1 MTNCG
6 SNPGPFAD
14 RANILP
20 LSYWATWSYHQQFST
35 WNLPRLH
42 MCFTIMNS
50 WFSFA
55 LMHDLLFT
63 VVLEAQIKKYKEVFV
78 EACRQVRIVLLCF
91 FTANCHFVF
100 YCQMSLCFFTAKC
113 HFVFY
118 CQMSLCFL
126 LPNVTLFF
134 YCQMSLC
141 FYCQMSL
148 CFFTVECHLY
158 MDILNSV
165 NKTTFRTRSKK
176 WFSEIQTQF
185 ELNLMYGTSHWWS

>member
-1 MTNCG
+1 MKNCG
-6 SNPGPFAD
+6 SNPGLFAD
-14 RANILP
+14 RANTLP
-20 LSYWATWSYHQQFST
+20 LSYWATRSYHQQFST

-55 LMHDLLFT
+55 LMYDLLFT

-118 CQMSLCFL
+118 CQMSLCFFTAKWHFVFTAKCHFVFL
-126 LPNVTLFF
+126 LLNVT
-134 YCQMSLC
+134 CTWISW
-141 FYCQMSL
+141 
-148 CFFTVECHLY
+148 
-158 MDILNSV
+158 ILLIRQPSGPGLKSDLV
-165 NKTTFRTRSKK
+165 RSKHN
-176 WFSEIQTQF
+176 
-185 ELNLMYGTSHWWS
+185 LN